1 MQCWRP
7 SLPGQHD
14 PPAQPGQYEA
24 EPPAVPGG
32 RGHPH
37 HPRGGRRVRAPGAAV
52 LRRQGLDRHAAPGH
66 QGVRAGPGAVPGHAR
81 RHRPQLRRGASPPA
95 TSWSTGT
102 GVRLVVASVAGRH
115 RRRPGGRQR
124 SVAQPA
130 ADGDAAARDPR
141 EPFDAAFG
149 GARRDEEKA
158 RAKER
163 VFSFRDEFG
172 QWDPKAQRPELWNL
186 YNGRH
191 RKGEHI
197 RVFPLSNWTEYDIW
211 AYIGAE
217 GIELAVHL
225 LRAPPAGVP
234 ARRNAAGRP
243 RISAAHAD
251 EEVFETDGAVPHRRR
266 RDLHRMCG
274 VDGGRRSTR

>member
-1 MQCWRP
+1 MASPVVERP
-7 SLPGQHD
+7 K
-14 PPAQPGQYEA
+14 PGQYELSHLRVA
-24 EPPAVPGG
+24 GG

-52 LRRQGLDRHAAPGH
+52 LRRQGLDRDAAPGD
-66 QGVRAGPGAVPGHAR
+66 QGVRAGPAAVPGDAR
-81 RHRPQLRRGASPPA
+81 RHRPQLRRGDRHP
-95 TSWSTGT
+95 
-102 GVRLVVASVAGRH
+102 RRAGRPSTACAWSWPASK
-115 RRRPGGRQR
+115 RTSTAGRVVDNGPSRNPLQTVTLLR
-124 SVAQPA
+124 AI
-130 ADGDAAARDPR
+130 R
-141 EPFDAAFG
+141 ENKFDAAFG

-217 GIELAVHL
+217 DIALPRHL
-225 LRAPPAGVP
+225 LRAPAAGVP

-243 RISAAHAD
+243 RVPAAQRRGRGVRDRRCGSAPSA
-251 EEVFETDGAVPHRRR
+251 T
-266 RDLHRMCG
+266 
-274 VDGGRRSTR
+274 